1 MATTF
6 QSALRTYLL
15 ADSGITD
22 IVGAD
27 GVYSF
32 PAPQK
37 ADLPYILISEITE
50 GVFNNLS
57 ARAGFAREE
66 WQLDCMSYGNSEA
79 TALKDAVIDR
89 VNNASPLTMSGFDVS
104 LMIVDN
110 VTDLSELE
118 DDGSQ
123 KTARRKTVQVIVK
136 RAPTT

>member
-1 MATTF
+1 MSTF

-15 ADSGITD
+15 ADSEITD
-22 IVGAD
+22 IVGSN

-37 ADLPYILISEITE
+37 ADLPYILVSRTTHTVVNNLLNAE
-50 GVFNNLS
+50 GV
-57 ARAGFAREE
+57 RREE
-66 WQLDCMSYGNSEA
+66 WQLDCLSYTTSEVE
-79 TALKDAVIDR
+79 TLQEAVISR
-89 VNNASPLTMSGFDVS
+89 VNNASPITMSGFDVF

-123 KTARRKTVQVIVK
+123 KTARRRTIQLIVK
-136 RAPTT
+136 RSPTT